1 MDININ
7 ISGHKLTVL
16 NKIVLNY
23 NLEHP
28 TNQITASDFIS
39 NITNNYLSEHV
50 IGKYRAYF
58 NNLTIPEMVALIGT
72 DPLNS

>member
-39 NITNNYLSEHV
+39 NITNNYLSEYV